1 MPALVVVVV
10 VSGVVK
16 KPKVTRAGGTP
27 RLSAAAALGWGR
39 GAPAPGLACGTVVGG
54 GRAGGAV
61 LVMGTGGVGRT
72 TLGSASR
79 SLGLME

>member
-16 KPKVTRAGGTP
+16 KPKVTRAGGHT
-27 RLSAAAALGWGR
+27 AALCGCCLGMGAR
-39 GAPAPGLACGTVVGG
+39 GACSLLGMRYGGG

-61 LVMGTGGVGRT
+61 L
-72 TLGSASR
+72 
-79 SLGLME
+79 

>member
-16 KPKVTRAGGTP
+16 KPKVTRAGAHRGSL
-27 RLSAAAALGWGR
+27 RLLPWDGAR
-39 GAPAPGLACGTVVGG
+39 GACSLLCMLYGGG

-61 LVMGTGGVGRT
+61 LVVGSEGVGRT

-79 SLGLME
+79 PLGLTK

>member
-16 KPKVTRAGGTP
+16 KPKVTRAGVHRGSL
-27 RLSAAAALGWGR
+27 RLLPWDRGDEGRLLLAWHAARWW
-39 GAPAPGLACGTVVGG
+39 

-61 LVMGTGGVGRT
+61 LVMGVEGW
-72 TLGSASR
+72 A
-79 SLGLME
+79 GLPWGQPHGLWA

>member
-16 KPKVTRAGGTP
+16 KPKVTRAGAHRGSL
-27 RLSAAAALGWGR
+27 RLLPWDGGSR
-39 GAPAPGLACGTVVGG
+39 GACSLLGMRYGGG

-61 LVMGTGGVGRT
+61 LVMGVEGW
-72 TLGSASR
+72 A
-79 SLGLME
+79 GLPWGQPHGLWA

>member
-16 KPKVTRAGGTP
+16 KPKVTRAGGAHRGSL
-27 RLSAAAALGWGR
+27 RLLPWDGGAR
-39 GAPAPGLACGTVVGG
+39 GACSLLGMRYGGG

-61 LVMGTGGVGRT
+61 L
-72 TLGSASR
+72 
-79 SLGLME
+79 

>member
-16 KPKVTRAGGTP
+16 KPKVTRAGAHRGSLRLLPWDGGRGTP
-27 RLSAAAALGWGR
+27 
-39 GAPAPGLACGTVVGG
+39 APCLACGTVVGG

-61 LVMGTGGVGRT
+61 LVMGNGGVGRT

-79 SLGLME
+79 SLGLTE

>member
-27 RLSAAAALGWGR
+27 RLSAAAALGWGSR
-39 GAPAPGLACGTVVGG
+39 GACSLLGMRYGGG

-61 LVMGTGGVGRT
+61 LVMGVEGW
-72 TLGSASR
+72 A
-79 SLGLME
+79 GLPWGQPHGLWA

>member
-16 KPKVTRAGGTP
+16 KPKVTRAGAHRGSL
-27 RLSAAAALGWGR
+27 RLLPWDGGAR
-39 GAPAPGLACGTVVGG
+39 GACSLLGMRYGGG

-61 LVMGTGGVGRT
+61 LVMGSGGVGRT

-79 SLGLME
+79 SLGLAE

>member
-16 KPKVTRAGGTP
+16 KPKVTRAGAHRGSL
-27 RLSAAAALGWGR
+27 RLLALGWGGEGR
-39 GAPAPGLACGTVVGG
+39 LLLAWHAVRWWG
-54 GRAGGAV
+54 AGGQ
-61 LVMGTGGVGRT
+61 GCPSDGGGGVGRT

-79 SLGLME
+79 SLGLTE